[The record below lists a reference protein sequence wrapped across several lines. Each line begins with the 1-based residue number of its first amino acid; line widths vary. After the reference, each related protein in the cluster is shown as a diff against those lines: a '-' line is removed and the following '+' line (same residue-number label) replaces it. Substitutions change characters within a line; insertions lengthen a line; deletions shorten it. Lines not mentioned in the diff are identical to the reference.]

1 MGESQYTEETEE
13 KWNKKVKTALENME
27 NKKWET
33 EREKSSRLRTYNKI
47 KKKRKIEKYLE
58 SNDVVGRSIMGRLRA
73 GANFLRMDKGRE
85 KGEDRDERI
94 CRICLK
100 EIEDVEHFIL
110 RCDGY
115 TTIRNEYIKK
125 IEKKKKKK
133 KKKKNKEG
141 KENQDKWLKIFLG
154 QHQNEKIIKIAI
166 EYQKRITSERDRFQ
180 GKKIFRKMK
189 KRDIYI

>member
-1 MGESQYTEETEE
+1 MG
-13 KWNKKVKTALENME
+13 
-27 NKKWET
+27 T

-47 KKKRKIEKYLE
+47 KKKRKMEKYLE

-73 GANFLRMDKGRE
+73 GANFLRIDKGRE

-94 CRICLK
+94 CRTCLK
-100 EIEDVEHFIL
+100 EIEDEEHFIL

-115 TTIRNEYIKK
+115 TTIRNEYIKNIER
-125 IEKKKKKK
+125 IEKKETN
-133 KKKKNKEG
+133 KNEKEG

-154 QHQNEKIIKIAI
+154 QNQNEKIIEIAI
-166 EYQKRITSERDRFQ
+166 EDLKRITSQRDRVQ
-180 GKKIFRKMK
+180 GKKIFRGMK

>member
-1 MGESQYTEETEE
+1 MDDRNERNIKTIGLQECWESQYTEETEE
-13 KWNKKVKTALENME
+13 KWNKKIKTALENME

-47 KKKRKIEKYLE
+47 KKKRKMEKYLE
-58 SNDVVGRSIMGRLRA
+58 SNDVVGRIRA
-73 GANFLRMDKGRE
+73 GANFLRIDKGRE

-94 CRICLK
+94 CRTCLK

-125 IEKKKKKK
+125 IERIEKKETSKNEKKKKKK
-133 KKKKNKEG
+133 RKK
-141 KENQDKWLKIFLG
+141 
-154 QHQNEKIIKIAI
+154 
-166 EYQKRITSERDRFQ
+166 S
-180 GKKIFRKMK
+180 
-189 KRDIYI
+189 